1 MLIVRN
7 IIFIFACL
15 LVINTSFT
23 QTSLNME
30 LLDRWH
36 QDSLINNSSEV
47 RYSDCYGFVWN
58 GKEYA
63 VAGSTEGTHVF
74 EITSDNLF
82 VPKGFVRGRFSNTSV
97 YHRDYAVYQH
107 YLYAV
112 CDEGVSSLQIID
124 FQYLPDSI
132 HLVAEDTTLFG
143 RVHNIFIDTAQAT
156 LYSCIHRSTSN
167 TQTIEAPM
175 KIFSLSNPIQLTE
188 LWSGPSDVIEV
199 HDCYVRN
206 GKAILNCGF
215 DGLRVYDFTN
225 TTSPAYLD
233 SKTFYQDQGYNH
245 QGWLTPDGKTY
256 IFADETNG
264 KQVKKCAFN
273 GSIIT
278 INSLFGYNHLNGSV
292 PHNIMANDTFAFVA
306 YYNEGLRVF
315 DLRYGPPLEVAHY
328 DTYPE
333 ENSFK
338 MNGNWGIYSN
348 LPSKRILAMDRQYGL
363 FLLHFDQQAFLA
375 PPNEAISLVYPN
387 PLEENGQLT
396 IRLPNTVTAFEWELT
411 DEAGKMVL
419 SGSLQDQNYLQLEP
433 MIASGIYFLRLRY
446 RDYLDDEQVEVLR
459 VIVL

>member
-1 MLIVRN
+1 MLIGRN
-7 IIFIFACL
+7 IVFICAS
-15 LVINTSFT
+15 LVMINTSFA
-23 QTSLNME
+23 QSSLNME

-36 QDSLINNSSEV
+36 QDSLINNTSEV

-74 EITSDNLF
+74 EITDDNTF

-97 YHRDYAVYQH
+97 SHRDYAIYQH

-132 HLVAEDTTLFG
+132 HLAAEDTTLFG
-143 RVHNIFIDTAQAT
+143 RVHNIFIDTAQAKF
-156 LYSCIHRSTSN
+156 YSCIHRSTSS
-167 TQTIEAPM
+167 TQIIEAPM
-175 KIFSLSNPIQLTE
+175 KIFSLADPLQLTE
-188 LWSGPSDVIEV
+188 LWSGPGDVIEV
-199 HDCYVRN
+199 HDCYVRD

-225 TTSPAYLD
+225 TVSPDYLD
-233 SKTFYQDQGYNH
+233 SKTFYQDHGYNH
-245 QGWLTPDGKTY
+245 
-256 IFADETNG
+256 
-264 KQVKKCAFN
+264 FN
-273 GSIIT
+273 E
-278 INSLFGYNHLNGSV
+278 SV

-315 DLRYGPPLEVAHY
+315 DLRYSPPLEVAHY

-333 ENSFK
+333 ENFFK
-338 MNGNWGIYSN
+338 MNGNWGVYSN
-348 LPSKRILAMDRQYGL
+348 LPRRRILAMDRQYGL
-363 FLLHFDQQAFLA
+363 FLLHFDQQAFLGV
-375 PPNEAISLVYPN
+375 PNEEVSVVYPN
-387 PLEENGQLT
+387 PLSENAQLT
-396 IRLPNTVTAFEWELT
+396 VRLPNPVTAFEWELT
-411 DEAGKMVL
+411 DEAGNIVL

-433 MIASGIYFLRLRY
+433 LIASGIYFLRLKY
-446 RDYLDDEQVEVLR
+446 RDYLDDEQQEVLK